1 MSAPAAAPLEPST
14 AIGSGTRHARPSSAT
29 IIRAI
34 VAKDAVAFLR
44 NRFLMLITFLV
55 LVAWGILYQF
65 LPSTVEETFP
75 VGIVIEQDALP
86 SSANVSPET
95 LESADGTGVTVA
107 LYPDA
112 AALEAAVTA
121 GDEVSA
127 GILIPS
133 GFAQDAANG
142 LTPTVTLVVPAGLPP
157 QFQTLLGSAV
167 AEIGYALSNTPVP
180 VDLATSTTIV
190 GTDRVGDQI
199 SLAEQMRPMM
209 LIIVLMLE
217 VFALATLVAGE
228 IAERTAVAI
237 LATPAS
243 AGQLISAKMLFGTVM
258 AFSEAVIVGILIGA
272 FGTSPALI
280 LVALFLGAIVVT
292 GLGLLAG
299 SFGRDFMDTL
309 ILGILLMIPLMIPAM
324 AALFPGAG
332 PDWVKLM
339 PTYGIVEVVVGASAG
354 TLAWADAV
362 GPLLMLAAW
371 GLALGALGAVALRR
385 RVARL

>member
-1 MSAPAAAPLEPST
+1 MSVPTATPRGSPATGGSGAPLGRPT
-14 AIGSGTRHARPSSAT
+14 SGT

-34 VAKDAVAFLR
+34 IAKDTVAFRR

-55 LVAWGILYQF
+55 LVVWGIIYQF
-65 LPSTVEETFP
+65 LPTTVDETFP
-75 VGIVIEQDALP
+75 VGIVVERNALP
-86 SSANVSPET
+86 PGVDLAPET
-95 LESADGTGVTVA
+95 VESADGTGVRVVV
-107 LYPDA
+107 YPDA
-112 AALEAAVTA
+112 TSLEAAVTA
-121 GDEVSA
+121 GDDVSA
-127 GILIPS
+127 GLMIPAE
-133 GFAQDAANG
+133 FAQDVAAG
-142 LTPTVTLVVPAGLPP
+142 QAPTVTLVVPAGLPP
-157 QFQTLLGSAV
+157 QFEALLRSAV
-167 AEIGYALSNTPVP
+167 AEIGYALSDTPAP
-180 VDLATSTTIV
+180 IDLATSTTIV

-199 SLAEQMRPMM
+199 SLAEQMRPLM

-243 AGQLISAKMLFGTVM
+243 AGQLIAAKMIFGAVM
-258 AFSEAVIVGILIGA
+258 AFSQAVIVGILIGA
-272 FGTSPALI
+272 FGTSPLLI
-280 LVALFLGAIVVT
+280 LTALLIGAVVVT

-309 ILGILLMIPLMIPAM
+309 ILGILLIIPLMIPAM

-354 TLAWADAV
+354 TLAWADAA
-362 GPLLMLAAW
+362 GPLVILAAW
-371 GLALGALGAVALRR
+371 GVALGALGALTLRR